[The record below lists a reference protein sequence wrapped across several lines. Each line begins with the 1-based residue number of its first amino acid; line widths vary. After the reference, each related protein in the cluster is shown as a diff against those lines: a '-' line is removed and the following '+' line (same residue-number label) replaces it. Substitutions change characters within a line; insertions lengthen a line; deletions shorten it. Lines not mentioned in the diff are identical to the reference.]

1 MGKVDLSKYHKVGI
15 VTKELAKKVDFNFT
29 GVVYAAPGLI
39 KHIKRRHERGKDAL
53 DHDIVK
59 DIISVIEKI
68 ISSPDY
74 IGKHPKKIGTSIEF
88 VKKMGENL
96 LVAVDVDLSN
106 KYIYVS
112 SLYPISEG
120 KIKNRVNSGRFIK
133 YLDNGIEEVAVTNKE
148 LIAEKSE

>member
-1 MGKVDLSKYHKVGI
+1 MEKVDLSRYHKVGI
-15 VTKELAKKVDFNFT
+15 VTEELAKKADFDFT

-53 DHDIVK
+53 DHDI
-59 DIISVIEKI
+59 INNILSVIENI

-74 IGKHPKKIGTSIEF
+74 IGKHPKKVGTSIEF

-120 KIKNRVNSGRFIK
+120 KIKNRVNSGRFVK
-133 YLDNGIEEVAVTNKE
+133 CTDRGMEEVAVTDKE
-148 LIAEKSE
+148 YM